1 MKKMELNEIKMYQDL
16 YERLAAYS
24 DTDYYPFHMPG
35 HKRASL
41 PFCNPYKIDITEID
55 GFDNLHHA
63 EDLLMEAQKRLA
75 NLYQSRQSFY
85 LVNGS
90 TCGILSAAGAAA
102 KRGDSVI
109 IARNCHK
116 AAYNAVKIFGLKT
129 DYIYP
134 EFMQCGI
141 QGQIR
146 PDELERLFN
155 KRKNIRF
162 VMITS
167 PTYDGIVSDIEKIA
181 DIVHAHH
188 AYLIVD
194 EAHGA
199 HFSLSSYFPESAVS
213 RGADIVIQSLHK
225 TLPSFTQTAVLHV
238 AGDRMDVSKV
248 QEMLGIFQT
257 SSPSYLLMAGIDLC
271 VKMIVQSGKELF
283 DTYHQR
289 LASFYKKCE
298 GLKHLHVL
306 TRKDY
311 HAYRVFD
318 TDQSKIVISTLG
330 TAMNGKQLYDCLLN
344 RYHLQTEMYSAW
356 YVLAMTSMMD
366 TQEGFERLAHA
377 LWEIDEEL
385 GRNQNLLSGE
395 TCTELFLKRVYA
407 PREKVLEISDA
418 GYYNIEET
426 LLEESSGRICAE
438 YIYLY
443 PPGIPI
449 IVPGEMISDQFL
461 CILGECRGMG
471 LNLQGMK
478 DQMIRKILTITYK
491 Q

>member
-1 MKKMELNEIKMYQDL
+1 M
-16 YERLAAYS
+16 
-24 DTDYYPFHMPG
+24 
-35 HKRASL
+35 
-41 PFCNPYKIDITEID
+41 
-55 GFDNLHHA
+55 
-63 EDLLMEAQKRLA
+63 
-75 NLYQSRQSFY
+75 
-85 LVNGS
+85 
-90 TCGILSAAGAAA
+90 
-102 KRGDSVI
+102 
-109 IARNCHK
+109 
-116 AAYNAVKIFGLKT
+116 
-129 DYIYP
+129 
-134 EFMQCGI
+134 
-141 QGQIR
+141 
-146 PDELERLFN
+146 
-155 KRKNIRF
+155 
-162 VMITS
+162 
-167 PTYDGIVSDIEKIA
+167 
-181 DIVHAHH
+181 
-188 AYLIVD
+188 
-194 EAHGA
+194 
-199 HFSLSSYFPESAVS
+199 
-213 RGADIVIQSLHK
+213 
-225 TLPSFTQTAVLHV
+225 
-238 AGDRMDVSKV
+238 
-248 QEMLGIFQT
+248 
-257 SSPSYLLMAGIDLC
+257 
-271 VKMIVQSGKELF
+271 
-283 DTYHQR
+283 
-289 LASFYKKCE
+289 
-298 GLKHLHVL
+298 KHLHVL

-318 TDQSKIVISTLG
+318 TDQSKIVISTLR